1 MNTNLVIVPTRSRPD
16 KARECASTLKA
27 LSTISDVMLGL
38 DDDDAQKYLDDKIDG
53 VLYEV
58 NPRLRMN
65 GTLNLLATKYADQYE
80 TITFMGDD
88 HMVRT
93 KGWDEKLFKPI
104 LKRGYGLAY
113 GNDLFQGQNLAT
125 AVMMSTN
132 IIKALGFM
140 APPKLIH
147 LFMDN
152 FWMALGSILDCMN
165 YHGDVIIEHMH
176 YMNGKSQA
184 DAQYHEVNS
193 SEISNHDGEEFRRYI
208 QEDMK
213 DDAIK
218 VLTAVLGEN

>member
-1 MNTNLVIVPTRSRPD
+1 MKTNLVIIPTRSRPD
-16 KARECASTLKA
+16 KAKASAKA
-27 LSTISDVMLGL
+27 VIKNSIISDVMLGL
-38 DDDDAQKYLDDKIDG
+38 DDDDADKYLENKIKG
-53 VLYEV
+53 VQYEV

-65 GTLNLLATKYADQYE
+65 GTLNLLATKYADKYQ

-93 KGWDEKLFKPI
+93 LGWDEKLYKPI
-104 LKRGYGLAY
+104 DKRGYGLAY

-147 LFMDN
+147 LYMDN
-152 FWMALGSILDCMN
+152 FWMAIGNILDCID
-165 YHGDVIIEHMH
+165 YHHDVIIEHMH
-176 YMNGKSQA
+176 YMNGKSEA
-184 DAQYHEVNS
+184 DEQYHEVNS
-193 SEISNHDGEEFRRYI
+193 SEVGNHDAEEFRRYAL
-208 QEDMK
+208 EEMK

-218 VLTAVLGEN
+218 VAKAIMK

>member
-1 MNTNLVIVPTRSRPD
+1 MKTNLVIIPTRSRPD
-16 KARECASTLKA
+16 KAKA
-27 LSTISDVMLGL
+27 AAKAVIKNSIISDVMLGL
-38 DDDDAQKYLDDKIDG
+38 DDDDADKYLEDKMKN

-65 GTLNLLATKYADQYE
+65 GTLNLLATKYADRYE

-93 KGWDEKLFKPI
+93 LGWDEKLFKPI
-104 LKRGYGLAY
+104 DKRGYGLSY

-132 IIKALGFM
+132 IIKQLGFM

-147 LFMDN
+147 LYMDN
-152 FWMALGSILDCMN
+152 FWMALGNILDCID
-165 YHGDVIIEHMH
+165 YHHDVIIEHMH
-176 YMNGKSQA
+176 FLNGKSEA
-184 DAQYHEVNS
+184 DAGYHEVNS
-193 SEISNHDGEEFRRYI
+193 SEVGNHDADEFRRYM
-208 QEDMK
+208 EENMK

-218 VLTAVLGEN
+218 VLTAVLK

>member
-16 KARECASTLKA
+16 KARECVSALKE

-58 NPRLRMN
+58 NPRLKMN
-65 GTLNLLATKYADQYE
+65 GTLNLLSVKYADQYK

-88 HMVRT
+88 HFVRT
-93 KGWDEKLFKPI
+93 KGWDKKLYQPI
-104 LKRGYGLAY
+104 KKRGYGLSY

-132 IIKALGFM
+132 IIKELGFM
-140 APPKLIH
+140 APKKLIH
-147 LFMDN
+147 LYMDN
-152 FWMALGSILDCMN
+152 FWMALGNILDCID
-165 YHGDVIIEHMH
+165 YHDNVIIEHMH

-193 SEISNHDGEEFRRYI
+193 SEVGNHDAQEFRRYM
-208 QEDMK
+208 EEEMK

-218 VLTAVLGEN
+218 VLTAVLSK